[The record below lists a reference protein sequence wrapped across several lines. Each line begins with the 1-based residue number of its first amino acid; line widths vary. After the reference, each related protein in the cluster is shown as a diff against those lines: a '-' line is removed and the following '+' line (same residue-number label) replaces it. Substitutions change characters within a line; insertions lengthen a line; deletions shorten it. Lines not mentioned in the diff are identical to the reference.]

1 MVLTAPKAYVLT
13 APKAHVLTARPDAS
27 HRVLRVATPPSVMS
41 LVPWVAA
48 AAWAAPLKATL
59 QTEVRRR
66 VAAARSERARSAK
79 LGAVAAVRPTAD
91 AGAAAVA
98 VAVAVAAAETGSL
111 AEAAAAAAAAL
122 AAAASM
128 MKTAAAAAELS
139 PMEAGR

>member
-1 MVLTAPKAYVLT
+1 
-13 APKAHVLTARPDAS
+13 
-27 HRVLRVATPPSVMS
+27 MS

-66 VAAARSERARSAK
+66 VAAARSERAQSAK

-98 VAVAVAAAETGSL
+98 VAVAVAAAVTGSL

-128 MKTAAAAAELS
+128 MKTAAAAAGRS